1 MAIAAATRVVPEPRG
16 RPRTRSDEAGSGLFS
31 SRTVLCMVVVAVD
44 HFRVEKLRGDQLRS
58 PSDVAGGNG
67 GDVTMAVKLVI
78 GLVEAGA
85 GPGFQDAVDVG
96 KRGTVAATKGA
107 DRGVG
112 VGNTESLQIAGDFL
126 GIPIDGVSP

>member
-1 MAIAAATRVVPEPRG
+1 
-16 RPRTRSDEAGSGLFS
+16 
-31 SRTVLCMVVVAVD
+31 MVVVAVD
-44 HFRVEKLRGDQLRS
+44 HFRVEKLGGDQLRS

-67 GDVTMAVKLVI
+67 GDVTVAVKLVI